1 MGLRDLL
8 KKSQERQNVV
18 PARLAAAATDPVRAV
33 FKQQSDEGK
42 ATGLP
47 DAYSAIKHRL
57 HQRILKEVDVTRFD
71 PDRDRDAF
79 RSAVNAII
87 QETLAESRAPLTKD
101 EKERLIE
108 DVLSEAV
115 GLGPL
120 GELVDDAAI
129 SDILVN
135 GPYKVYIERFGHLEL
150 TNIKFRDNEHLM
162 RLIERIVARVGRH
175 IDQHA
180 PMVDARLPDGSR
192 VNAIIPPL
200 SLAGPILSI
209 RRFGNRRYG
218 AEDLAKFGTLTPQ
231 MIEIFESLVHTRHNV
246 LISGGTGTGKTTFLN
261 VLSSFIAPKERI
273 ITIEDAAE
281 LRLAQDH
288 VVSLESRPPNIE
300 GHGRVAI
307 RDLVIN
313 SLRMRPDRII
323 VGEVRGGE
331 AFDMLQAM
339 STGHDGSMTT
349 IHSNTSRDALKRL
362 ESMVLLAGFDIP
374 NQAIREFIAS
384 AINVLVHLERFPDG
398 TRKVVSV
405 SEIVGIE
412 KGTILIQDIFLFQR
426 QEVHEGKVVG
436 RHVSTGVRPQ
446 FMQRCELHGY
456 KFDPALYQRGH
467 AV

>member
-8 KKSQERQNVV
+8 KKSQERQSQV
-18 PARLAAAATDPVRAV
+18 PARLTAEPQDAVKAIFRAKEEPKGAAM
-33 FKQQSDEGK
+33 S
-42 ATGLP
+42 
-47 DAYSAIKHRL
+47 DAYANVKHQL
-57 HQRILKEVDVTRFD
+57 HQRILREVDVTKFD
-71 PDRDRDAF
+71 PDRDREAF
-79 RSAVNAII
+79 RGAVTAII
-87 QETLAESRAPLTKD
+87 QETLAESPVPLTKE
-101 EKERLIE
+101 EKARLTD
-108 DVLSEAV
+108 DVLGEAI

-120 GELVDDAAI
+120 GELVDDPAI

-135 GPYKVYIERFGHLEL
+135 GPHRVYIERFGQLEL
-150 TNIKFRDNEHLM
+150 TDIKFRDNEHLM

-200 SLAGPILSI
+200 SLTGPILSI
-209 RRFGNRRYG
+209 RRFGTRRIG

-231 MIEIFESLVHTRHNV
+231 MIELFEALVRTKHNI

-261 VLSSFIAPKERI
+261 VLSSFIGPKERVV
-273 ITIEDAAE
+273 TIEDAAE
-281 LRLAQDH
+281 LKLAQEH
-288 VVSLESRPPNIE
+288 VVSLEARPPNVE
-300 GHGRVAI
+300 GRGRIAI

-339 STGHDGSMTT
+339 STGHDGGMTT

-362 ESMVLLAGFDIP
+362 ETMVLLAGFDIP
-374 NQAIREFIAS
+374 SQAIREFIAS
-384 AINVLVHLERFPDG
+384 ALNVLVHLERFPDG

-412 KGTILIQDIFLFQR
+412 KGTILLQDVFLFQR
-426 QEVHEGKVVG
+426 QEIRDGKVFG
-436 RHVSTGVRPQ
+436 RHVSSGVRPQ
-446 FMQRCELHGY
+446 FLQRCEIHGY
-456 KFDPALYQRGH
+456 RFDPTLFQRGH

>member
-8 KKSQERQNVV
+8 KKSQERQNTI
-18 PARLAAAATDPVRAV
+18 PARLSAEPHDPVKAMFRA
-33 FKQQSDEGK
+33 KDEPK
-42 ATGLP
+42 AAGMSE
-47 DAYSAIKHRL
+47 AYANVKHQL
-57 HQRILKEVDVTRFD
+57 HQRILREVDVTRFD
-71 PDRDRDAF
+71 PDRDREAF
-79 RSAVNAII
+79 RSAVTAII
-87 QETLAESRAPLTKD
+87 QETLAQSPAPLTKE
-101 EKERLIE
+101 EKARLTD
-108 DVLSEAV
+108 DVLSEAI

-120 GELVDDAAI
+120 GELVDDPAI

-135 GPYKVYIERFGHLEL
+135 GPHRVYIERFGQLEL
-150 TNIKFRDNEHLM
+150 TNIKFRDSEHLM

-175 IDQHA
+175 IDQHT

-200 SLAGPILSI
+200 SLSGPILSI
-209 RRFGNRRYG
+209 RRFGNKRFG

-231 MIEIFESLVHTRHNV
+231 MIELFEALVRTKHNI

-261 VLSSFIAPKERI
+261 VLSSFISPKERI
-273 ITIEDAAE
+273 VTIEDAAE
-281 LRLAQDH
+281 LKLAQEH
-288 VVSLESRPPNIE
+288 VVSLESRPPNVE
-300 GHGRVAI
+300 GQGRIAI

-339 STGHDGSMTT
+339 STGHDGGMTT
-349 IHSNTSRDALKRL
+349 IHANTSRDALKRL
-362 ESMVLLAGFDIP
+362 ETMVLLAGFDIP
-374 NQAIREFIAS
+374 SQAIREFIAS
-384 AINVLVHLERFPDG
+384 ALNVLVHLERFPDG

-412 KGTILIQDIFLFQR
+412 KGTILLQDVFIFQR
-426 QEVHEGKVVG
+426 QEIREGKVIG
-436 RHVSTGVRPQ
+436 RHVSSGVRPQ
-446 FMQRCELHGY
+446 FLQRCEIHGY
-456 KFDPALYQRGH
+456 RFDPALFQRGH